1 MFYILT
7 LITIKE
13 IRNIFLKMLQEHET
27 KEERM
32 FTKLKKFVLDLIS
45 GHQVSPKLRLD
56 LTLEKQALRNLKES
70 FDFT

>member
-1 MFYILT
+1 
-7 LITIKE
+7 
-13 IRNIFLKMLQEHET
+13 MLQEHET